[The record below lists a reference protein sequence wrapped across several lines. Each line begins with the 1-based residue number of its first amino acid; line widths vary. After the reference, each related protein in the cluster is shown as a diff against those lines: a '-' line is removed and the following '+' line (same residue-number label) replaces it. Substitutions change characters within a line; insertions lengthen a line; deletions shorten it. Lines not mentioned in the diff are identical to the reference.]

1 MPYLVDPQ
9 GNLYYV
15 EPLDNGRFQPTL
27 LVSLCTAGCESVA
40 LCSSHTGQPL
50 SFVQRRHA
58 VRFTVLHAR
67 RAHRLATQ
75 RQALRY
81 YPLDDT
87 FGYSVR
93 QHCWLLYGRAVSN
106 EQAEVLFAQKMQQ
119 QQPRP
124 ERASGVNL
132 SEQHTPVC
140 L

>member
-9 GNLYYV
+9 GHPYCVGLI
-15 EPLDNGRFQPTL
+15 ETGRFQPAL
-27 LVSLCTAGCESVA
+27 IVSLPTGGCSIVP

-81 YPLDDT
+81 YPLDDS

-93 QHCWLLYGRAVSN
+93 QHRWLLHGRPVSN
-106 EQAEVLFAQKMQQ
+106 EQAEVLFAQKC
-119 QQPRP
+119 
-124 ERASGVNL
+124 S
-132 SEQHTPVC
+132 SSPVQSVPVR
-140 L
+140 